1 MYMHI
6 YTLFCTD
13 LNTHILIYMYVYI
26 NTYVNVH
33 VYQCMNINDI
43 LCNMLG
49 EIFKDWFTDTV

>member
-1 MYMHI
+1 
-6 YTLFCTD
+6 
-13 LNTHILIYMYVYI
+13 MYVYI